1 MEGCFHRKVKMGVL
15 LDLATGGTAILSFT
29 TVFGRFAST
38 FAFAGIFALTSVIPG
53 FASTLSLARILAF
66 TSMFPFVLICQ
77 HVRGGGGCS
86 GNTSG
91 VRRNSE
97 GSG

>member
-1 MEGCFHRKVKMGVL
+1 MEDCFHGKVNVRVL

-29 TVFGRFAST
+29 TVFSRFAST
-38 FAFAGIFALTSVIPG
+38 FAFAGIFALASIVAG
-53 FASTLSLARILAF
+53 FASTLSLAGILPF

-77 HVRGGGGCS
+77 HVRGVGWCP
-86 GNTSG
+86 GNSSG
-91 VRRNSE
+91 VRRDSE